1 MKTSR
6 RAVAALLLLASC
18 SPRDRY
24 LKRSVAQAEVVGDWE
39 PSEAV
44 GTWTP
49 SSNEENAFV
58 GLQRLVLRSNGSCRV
73 LTPATRYGDDAPWRN
88 PLDAIPGRASRP
100 SQTLCW
106 WRLAAARYVPVDSM
120 PLEAILVPAVLLSMT
135 NGGSHSGDVVF
146 YLDERADTLVL
157 WHKGK
162 DAYYRDAVTLVRSKQ
177 SEPPPKH

>member
-1 MKTSR
+1 VS
-6 RAVAALLLLASC
+6 ALLLLVSC

-24 LKRSVAQAEVVGDWE
+24 IKRSVTHAEVVGDWE
-39 PSEAV
+39 PSE

-49 SSNEENAFV
+49 SSNEEDAFV

-88 PLDAIPGRASRP
+88 PLDAIPGRPSRTSAQP
-100 SQTLCW
+100 FCSWELGT
-106 WRLAAARYVPVDSM
+106 ARYVPVDSM

-135 NGGSHSGDVVF
+135 NVSGGIVF
-146 YLDERADTLVL
+146 YLDERADALVL

-162 DAYYRDAVTLVRSKQ
+162 DAYYRDAVILVRKQ
-177 SEPPPKH
+177 SQKGLGR